1 MTLRTPVLFIFQGGG
16 AAIGHGMKYNLRS
29 LDKCPRGEE
38 QEAAKLLFI
47 KAGGS
52 KEQVVEDYLVW
63 GLC

>member
-1 MTLRTPVLFIFQGGG
+1 M
-16 AAIGHGMKYNLRS
+16 AAIGPGMKYHLGS

-52 KEQVVEDYLVW
+52 KEQVVEHYLVW
-63 GLC
+63 DLC